1 MAKKTPTT
9 TQEYLDA
16 IKARY
21 DLPTD
26 YRLAKFMGMSTQAIS
41 HYRHKG
47 TTFSD
52 EVALKVAEL
61 LELPEGKVLADMQA
75 ERARSERVKAAWREI
90 ARKLSQAAAFA
101 GTVILTYSFT
111 GVASHNAMLL
121 KGFLAQFPAEKV
133 NIMRTLRRWVAALFS
148 RVDHLPAALPA

>member
-1 MAKKTPTT
+1 VTIKPHPTT

-21 DLPTD
+21 DLRSD
-26 YRLAKFMGMSTQAIS
+26 YRLAKFMGITHQAVTQ
-41 HYRHKG
+41 YRTKG

-75 ERARSERVKAAWREI
+75 ERARSERVKAVWRM
-90 ARKLSQAAAFA
+90 LAAGA
-101 GTVILTYSFT
+101 VRQ
-111 GVASHNAMLL
+111 N
-121 KGFLAQFPAEKV
+121 
-133 NIMRTLRRWVAALFS
+133 NS
-148 RVDHLPAALPA
+148 RS